1 MHAQTLHGIN
11 TETFLRLKATR
22 SLMYER
28 HFLFFF
34 KVEKQKKRILVLY
47 HYIE

>member
-11 TETFLRLKATR
+11 TET
-22 SLMYER
+22 YER
-28 HFLFFF
+28 HFLFFS

>member
-1 MHAQTLHGIN
+1 MHAQTLHGIKHRL
-11 TETFLRLKATR
+11 FLDLRLLAH
-22 SLMYER
+22 LMYER
-28 HFLFFF
+28 HFIFFS